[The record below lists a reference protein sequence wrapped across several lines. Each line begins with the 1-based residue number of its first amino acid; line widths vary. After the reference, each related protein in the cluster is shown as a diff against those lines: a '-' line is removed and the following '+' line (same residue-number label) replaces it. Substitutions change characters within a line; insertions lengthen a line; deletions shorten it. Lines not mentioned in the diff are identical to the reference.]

1 MFGGARCW
9 PLSWCLPIPRP
20 TSSLL
25 QMDSPT
31 NPFSSLSLLS
41 DRNPSSFFLFFH
53 FFCLLVV
60 PSFLQRKGEKWR
72 TWHWPYLPTF
82 CAHKKI
88 EKQSLSIWEIGLTRW
103 VESCIATKGQKNPL
117 SPYFSLENHE
127 WETLN
132 KRYRIEREKY
142 TPFFLLIRKKGKW
155 MDSDSFISY
164 YYTLIPSLFLCGFWP
179 WPICISL
186 ILSYSFLSFFLHSH
200 RFAMYTV
207 LYGHQR
213 NKETKKTRIW
223 IRIFKKMIS
232 EECKIL
238 KRQQYYRQ
246 VRCKL
251 FSKELRTS
259 AIRSRTSVPA
269 TKNIRPAF
277 RPFLFPL
284 LSIYSPPIFRLS
296 S

>member
-1 MFGGARCW
+1 MFDGARCW

-82 CAHKKI
+82 CVHKKMKNNRFQF
-88 EKQSLSIWEIGLTRW
+88 EKLGWHG
-103 VESCIATKGQKNPL
+103 ESGKLHSYQTAKKPL

-132 KRYRIEREKY
+132 KRYRIEREKN
-142 TPFFLLIRKKGKW
+142 TPFFFWSEKKGNGW
-155 MDSDSFISY
+155 IRTPLSPTTIRSSHPSFCVVFG
-164 YYTLIPSLFLCGFWP
+164 PGPFAFPLFF
-179 WPICISL
+179 L
-186 ILSYSFLSFFLHSH
+186 ILFFLFSC
-200 RFAMYTV
+200 TPIDSPCT
-207 LYGHQR
+207 LYCTDT
-213 NKETKKTRIW
+213 KETKKR
-223 IRIFKKMIS
+223 KKL
-232 EECKIL
+232 EYE
-238 KRQQYYRQ
+238 YVY
-246 VRCKL
+246 
-251 FSKELRTS
+251 
-259 AIRSRTSVPA
+259 SR
-269 TKNIRPAF
+269 KWF
-277 RPFLFPL
+277 RRNVK
-284 LSIYSPPIFRLS
+284 Y
-296 S
+296 